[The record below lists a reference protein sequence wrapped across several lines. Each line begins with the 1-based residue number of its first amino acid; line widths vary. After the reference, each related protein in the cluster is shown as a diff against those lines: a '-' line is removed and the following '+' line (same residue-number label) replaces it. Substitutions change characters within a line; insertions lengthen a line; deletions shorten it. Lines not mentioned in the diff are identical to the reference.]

1 MTNRKNYS
9 ILIPNQFSVVSG
21 AAYGNGVYFAANASY
36 SMDFTAPDSNKLRHM
51 YLARVV
57 VGLYVE
63 GRKGLLVPP
72 PLRSEVPE
80 VLFDSVVDRQSN
92 PKTFV
97 VFKDSQCY
105 PEYLITFT

>member
-1 MTNRKNYS
+1 M
-9 ILIPNQFSVVSG
+9 
-21 AAYGNGVYFAANASY
+21 AYGNGVYFATNAAY
-36 SMDFTAPDSNKLRHM
+36 SMGYTAPDNNKLRHM

-57 VGLYVE
+57 VGFYVE

-72 PLRSEVPE
+72 PLRPEVPE
-80 VLFDSVVDRQSN
+80 VLFDSVVDCMSN
-92 PKTFV
+92 PRIFV